1 MNGPATNLLVIQG
14 ALIHKETLRYT
25 PAGIPLLSL
34 TLQHASEQLEA
45 GLMRKVE
52 CEVNAVAMGELA
64 LKTQNIEPGTPVDV
78 SGFLARRSL
87 RSTQLVLHINTI
99 ERIT

>member
-1 MNGPATNLLVIQG
+1 MQG

>member
-1 MNGPATNLLVIQG
+1 MNGPATNLLVMQG

-52 CEVNAVAMGELA
+52 CEVNAVALGDMA
-64 LKTQNIEPGTPVDV
+64 LKAQAIAPGTPL
-78 SGFLARRSL
+78 SIRGFLAKRSL
-87 RSTQLVLHINTI
+87 KSTQLVLHINTI
-99 ERIT
+99 ERII

>member
-1 MNGPATNLLVIQG
+1 MNGPATNLLVMQG

-64 LKTQNIEPGTPVDV
+64 LKTQNMEPGTPVDV
-78 SGFLARRSL
+78 RGFLARRSL
-87 RSTQLVLHINTI
+87 RSTQLVLRINTI